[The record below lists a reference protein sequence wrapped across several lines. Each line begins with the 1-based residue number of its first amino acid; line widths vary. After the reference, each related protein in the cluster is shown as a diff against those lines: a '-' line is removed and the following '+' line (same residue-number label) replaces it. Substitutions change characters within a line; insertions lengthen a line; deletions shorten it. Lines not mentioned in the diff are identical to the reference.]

1 MLDSFLTWGGA
12 PGGVGAGPIEGMGKP
27 GAPNHVGSMGRP
39 AWRYRAG
46 DCNCQVCAGNSHIH
60 PNTLCWLHVCKGSEA
75 SHAPRSLWP
84 HMFQRL
90 SGLTHSSEIVASSIG
105 DGARVNNWQ
114 WVMRVEFR
122 VHNTFFVSSC
132 LFEGSFQIVWFMSS
146 LSVGGSSVKLARWW
160 FTLSCCRSRLDIV
173 AHMPAG
179 TIL

>member
-1 MLDSFLTWGGA
+1 MQHSTQVNSICNNIIGNCVKNIGTPNVGFLLNLGGA

-75 SHAPRSLWP
+75 SHAPRSMWP

-105 DGARVNNWQ
+105 DGARVNN
-114 WVMRVEFR
+114 
-122 VHNTFFVSSC
+122 
-132 LFEGSFQIVWFMSS
+132 
-146 LSVGGSSVKLARWW
+146 
-160 FTLSCCRSRLDIV
+160 
-173 AHMPAG
+173 
-179 TIL
+179 